1 MRWATRRIYPD
12 QLPALMGYGSAAA
25 AAGASASS
33 STLYTHTHTHT
44 HKPNGGDNKIP
55 EHAGIVRATSSLL

>member
-25 AAGASASS
+25 GASASS
-33 STLYTHTHTHT
+33 STLYTHTHT